1 MQLYSQA
8 SWLTVHSYNE
18 QTGYYTSPYSAH
30 AIASTAVADGP
41 EFLQQSKLFTGIFL
55 VAFTALL
62 SRIVVNWNA
71 PKCLPRQADILVA
84 FKIFFGVVYIAGAT
98 AMLVHD
104 RSEWILLSAGA
115 ATAIAFAVV
124 SVSEHY
130 HSIGPSTVT
139 SLYAICG
146 TAFYG
151 YTLRG
156 LQEIQAPQLYLYATG
171 AATVSLVALIFFESK
186 SKRSLLIPMDPP
198 PAYESTLSVL
208 VKPFFLHLI
217 PLLFTG
223 SRRRIT
229 LSDLC
234 DIPLYLRSDP
244 ATEKLLAALAVEDKN
259 SDRYLVKSTF
269 RAFRGHFFSPVL
281 PRLVVL
287 AGTFAQVT
295 LVEQMILYVSDK
307 SIPKERGATLV
318 VAYFVVYVSLAIA
331 TYVYYEQVN
340 AFIVLY
346 RSALTGSL
354 YAKTLRLR
362 YKAAREL
369 GQVRR
374 RNDVH
379 VVDVEKITSGFQ
391 LLQDFWANVVTILIA
406 CTMLWFKAGYVM
418 FAPLLVIV
426 ALISTTSK
434 ISRFVAADQ
443 NAWLT
448 ATDAR
453 IRLLTSVL
461 GQLLPIKLGAYEV
474 ALESKINAL
483 RKLETEAFGR
493 FLYLLMSLS
502 RTIASTGGTASFF
515 VTLAAYAFMLARGWG
530 DLAPLD
536 VSQIFTL
543 FTIVNLLSG
552 PLSMIGQYMPQL
564 FAAYASLVRIQG
576 FLQLPEKAETARD
589 SALDSG
595 NLIDVTDGGAK
606 RSSVEVS
613 LRGCTFTWDD
623 KVHVLQDI
631 TLALAP
637 GALHVVVGSVA
648 SGKSSLLMSILGET
662 TLLAGTLTVK
672 ARKIA
677 LASQTPFIY
686 PGTLRANILLDNPYN
701 EALYDQVIHA
711 CGLRQDIE
719 ALPRRDM
726 TKLGDKGTTLSGGQR
741 QRLAIA
747 RAVYAR
753 ADLVLLDDVF
763 SALDGETEAHVFE
776 SLFGSEG
783 MLQGKTTVLVTH
795 GVHHLPSADK
805 ITHFG
810 SFEQVR
816 DAGATFALT
825 SAGELAA
832 KNAQVVA
839 KEAATAPTVVDEEK
853 DEELNWTRE
862 QASRRSAYA
871 FYMKCTGVLRACGLL
886 LLITIWSG
894 TQIFAMVYLSMLAS
908 SGDHLGLWVAGYGAI
923 VASTLVSMALTMTYF
938 SYTLSSFTAPHVH
951 GAQLAGVMRS
961 PISWITKTPVGN
973 ILNRFSQDM
982 YAADRD
988 FPFAFI
994 NYCTSILGMTGTFV
1008 FIAMATPLLAF
1019 VLPVLA
1025 VGGAYFLRFYLAT
1038 SKQLRRLELGSKS
1051 PLYTLFGTTV
1061 SGVITVRAYS
1071 AQALFRAQNA
1081 AFVNESQGVLHHRV
1095 TGQLFLRVFLLWFQ
1109 TILAC
1114 SVAVLTVWLRDST
1127 SATFL
1132 GIALSRLV
1140 SLGPILHNVLE
1151 SLAVVEN
1158 GSVAIDRIQEFA
1170 ELPPEEKAVSNE
1182 MPMNDPSTWPS
1193 VGSLTFSDF
1202 SMKYRGD
1209 LPLALKNLSFDLQG
1223 GLKIGICGRTAS
1235 GKSSTVLALFRGIDQ
1250 HLVTGKIAIDG
1261 VDIATIPLNQLRES
1275 MGIVTQDPF
1284 LWHGSIRENLDVRN
1298 ESTDSEIW
1306 ETLKL
1311 VEMYDAVSALDDKL
1325 DHLFVDEESFSKGQR
1340 QLLCLARALLGKK
1353 KIIVL
1358 DESTSSMD
1366 HITNEKICH
1375 VVDTQM
1381 QGLTV
1386 LAIAHRI
1393 CMCLL
1398 EILVLENGTIAEFDA
1413 PAVLLANP
1421 ESRFARLAATQGIYR
1436 PDLVPNGAA
1445 VKELGEGTVMVV
1457 TEDLVDL

>member
-1 MQLYSQA
+1 
-8 SWLTVHSYNE
+8 
-18 QTGYYTSPYSAH
+18 
-30 AIASTAVADGP
+30 
-41 EFLQQSKLFTGIFL
+41 
-55 VAFTALL
+55 
-62 SRIVVNWNA
+62 
-71 PKCLPRQADILVA
+71 
-84 FKIFFGVVYIAGAT
+84 
-98 AMLVHD
+98 MLVHD

-139 SLYAICG
+139 SLYAIYG

-156 LQEIQAPQLYLYATG
+156 LEEIQAPQVYLYATG
-171 AATVSLVALIFFESK
+171 AAAVSLFVLIFLESK
-186 SKRSLLIPMDPP
+186 SKLSLLIPMDPP

-208 VKPFFLHLI
+208 VKPLFLHLI

-229 LSDLC
+229 IPDLC

-244 ATEKLLAALAVEDKN
+244 ATEKLLAALAIEEKS

-287 AGTFAQVT
+287 AGTFGGSLRVRAQDVYTNLYSSEAQVA

-331 TYVYYEQVN
+331 TYVYYEKVN

-362 YKAAREL
+362 YQAAREL
-369 GQVRR
+369 GQGAATTYMS
-374 RNDVH
+374 
-379 VVDVEKITSGFQ
+379 VDVEKITSGFQ

-426 ALISTTSK
+426 ALISTAS
-434 ISRFVAADQ
+434 IRFVGAAQ

-461 GQLLPIKLGAYEV
+461 GQLLPIKLGAYEA
-474 ALESKINAL
+474 ALEGKINAL

-502 RTIASTGGTASFF
+502 RTIASTGGTVSFF
-515 VTLAAYAFMLARGWG
+515 VTLAAYAFMLARGLG

-536 VSQIFTL
+536 VSQFFTL

-576 FLQLPEKAETARD
+576 FLQLPEKVETGRD

-595 NLIDVTDGGAK
+595 NLVDVTDGGAK
-606 RSSVEVS
+606 RSSVDVA

-623 KVHVLQDI
+623 KMHALQNI

-637 GALHVVVGSVA
+637 ARCMW
-648 SGKSSLLMSILGET
+648 SSDRSPAANPVCSWSILGET

-672 ARKIA
+672 ARK
-677 LASQTPFIY
+677 
-686 PGTLRANILLDNPYN
+686 
-701 EALYDQVIHA
+701 
-711 CGLRQDIE
+711 
-719 ALPRRDM
+719 
-726 TKLGDKGTTLSGGQR
+726 
-741 QRLAIA
+741 AIA
-747 RAVYAR
+747 RAVYAQ

-783 MLQGKTTVLVTH
+783 MLKGKVSSHDRAHVPTYGRAQTTVLVTH
-795 GVHHLPSADK
+795 GVHHLPIADKVIVMDAGK

-832 KNAQVVA
+832 KNGQVVA
-839 KEAATAPTVVDEEK
+839 KKAATAPTVVDEEK

-862 QASRRSAYA
+862 QASRWSAYA
-871 FYMKCTGVLRACGLL
+871 FYMKCTGVLRTCGLL

-923 VASTLVSMALTMTYF
+923 VASTLVSMGLTLTYF
-938 SYTLSSFTAPHVH
+938 SYTLSSFTAPH
-951 GAQLAGVMRS
+951 AELAGVMRS
-961 PISWITKTPVGN
+961 PISWMTKTPVGN

-988 FPFAFI
+988 FPFASI
-994 NYCTSILGMTGTFV
+994 NYCTSILSMTGTFV
-1008 FIAMATPLLAF
+1008 FIAIATPMLAF
-1019 VLPVLA
+1019 VLPVLTL
-1025 VGGAYFLRFYLAT
+1025 GGAYFLRFYLAT
-1038 SKQLRRLELGSKS
+1038 SKACAVPLSDSAERAHTISSNSEDSNSDPNLR
-1051 PLYTLFGTTV
+1051 LYTLFGTTV
-1061 SGVITVRAYS
+1061 SGLITVRAYS
-1071 AQALFRAQNA
+1071 AQAFFQAQNA
-1081 AFVNESQGVLHHRV
+1081 AFVNESQGALHHRV
-1095 TGQLFLRVFLLWFQ
+1095 AGQLFLRVFLLWFQ

-1114 SVAVLTVWLRDST
+1114 SVAALTVWLRDFT
-1127 SATFL
+1127 SATLL

-1158 GSVAIDRIQEFA
+1158 ASVAIDRIQEFA
-1170 ELPPEEKAVSNE
+1170 ELPPEEKTVSNE
-1182 MPMNDPSTWPS
+1182 TQMNDPSTWPS
-1193 VGSLTFSDF
+1193 VGSLAFADF

-1223 GLKIGICGRTAS
+1223 GLKLVSAAGRYLTGS

-1250 HLVTGKIAIDG
+1250 DLITGKIAIDG
-1261 VDIATIPLNQLRES
+1261 VDIATIPLNQLRNS
-1275 MGIVTQDPF
+1275 MVSSLRTHSCGMDRSARIST
-1284 LWHGSIRENLDVRN
+1284 LGMSA
-1298 ESTDSEIW
+1298 TDSEIW

-1311 VEMYDAVSALDDKL
+1311 IEMYDAVSALDDKL
-1325 DHLFVDEESFSKGQR
+1325 DHLVVDEE
-1340 QLLCLARALLGKK
+1340 QLLKGANSSCSSSPGLCSARRK
-1353 KIIVL
+1353 
-1358 DESTSSMD
+1358 SSSSMSPPQGEYTSFFF
-1366 HITNEKICH
+1366 IWSKPQNISSNA
-1375 VVDTQM
+1375 M
-1381 QGLTV
+1381 QGLTSW
-1386 LAIAHRI
+1386 LSHIRI
-1393 CMCLL
+1393 CNDSQLRQDTRP
-1398 EILVLENGTIAEFDA
+1398 GKWA
-1413 PAVLLANP
+1413 PSRSSTPPAALLANP
-1421 ESRFARLAATQGIYR
+1421 ESRFARLAATQGIYH
-1436 PDLVPNGAA
+1436 PDLVPTGAA
-1445 VKELGEGTVMVV
+1445 VKELGEGKVMVV
-1457 TEDLVDL
+1457 AGRFGRSLDTLLQREKRVYGPVAGMSLIKYFQV